1 MATYQE
7 TLTRGQQ
14 TNGVW
19 EHFAPT
25 LTFGSL
31 TLAAHQ
37 ADVAAMPGADQAVVN
52 AEAVIDEKRDLRNAK
67 LELVKEIATRL
78 PRLAASSLA
87 PDDSLQDDIEKLQKI
102 EMSSEEAILDRGQA
116 TLTLWTGTN
125 ARRAAATPAQPAMT
139 LPKADGGN
147 WAVADLA
154 AALTAVPE
162 LEQDVKDAA
171 APLSEQRSARRKL
184 AARVDRNNKRW
195 FEAWGAN
202 FPEGTAEHDA
212 LSQITT
218 EGGSQGDAG
227 GGTGGGPNPP
237 QG

>member
-7 TLTRGQQ
+7 ILTRGQQ

-25 LTFGSL
+25 LTFG
-31 TLAAHQ
+31 TLALAGHQ
-37 ADVAAMPGADQAVVN
+37 ADVAAIPGADQAVVD
-52 AEAVIDEKRDLRNAK
+52 AEAVIDEKRDLRNA
-67 LELVKEIATRL
+67 ELAQISEIATRL
-78 PRLAASSLA
+78 PRLASSSLA

-102 EMSSEEAILDRGQA
+102 VLSSEEAILDRGQA

-125 ARRAAATPAQPAMT
+125 ARRAAMTPALAALT
-139 LPKADGGN
+139 LPKTGGGN

-154 AALTAVPE
+154 AALTAVPV

-171 APLSEQRSARRKL
+171 APLSEKRSARRRL
-184 AARVDRNNKRW
+184 ATRTDRNNKRW
-195 FEAWGAN
+195 YEAWGAN
-202 FPEGTAEHDA
+202 FPVGTAEHDA

-218 EGGSQGDAG
+218 EAG
-227 GGTGGGPNPP
+227 GHGDPGSGGNPP
-237 QG
+237 VG

>member
-7 TLTRGQQ
+7 ILTRGQQ
-14 TNGVW
+14 TIGIW
-19 EHFAPT
+19 EHFASG
-25 LTFGSL
+25 LNFGSL
-31 TLAAHQ
+31 TLAAHS

-52 AEAVIDEKRDLRNAK
+52 AEAFIDEKRDLRSAK
-67 LELVKEIATRL
+67 LADVKDIATRL
-78 PRLAASSLA
+78 PRLAAGSLA
-87 PDDSLQDDIEKLQKI
+87 PDDSLQDDIDKI
-102 EMSSEEAILDRGQA
+102 QRIDARSDQMILDRGQA
-116 TLTLWTGTN
+116 TLTLWTGVNT
-125 ARRAAATPAQPAMT
+125 RRAAASPALPALTM
-139 LPKADGGN
+139 PKAGGGT
-147 WAVADLA
+147 WTVTDLA
-154 AALTAVPE
+154 AALTAVPQ

-218 EGGSQGDAG
+218 EGGGQGDAG